1 MSDGLDELYQ
11 VSQAVLSVT
20 RQMSV
25 RDVLQVIVRSARSL
39 VGARYAALG
48 VPDEGDSFAEFVVD
62 GISSAEWQ
70 AIGPLPRRHG
80 MLAVLLNEGKPERL
94 ADIRKDPRFEGWP
107 SAHPQM
113 SHFLGVPVRDGDQ
126 VLGII
131 FAANKTSAA
140 AAGRGFTERD
150 EEILSL
156 FAAHAAIALT
166 NARLYERSQ
175 ELSVMQ
181 ERSRLARDL
190 HDAVTQKVFS
200 IRAHARAATVLA
212 ARDPMDAAR
221 VRTEIEVI
229 GALGAEAHAELR
241 AVIDG
246 LAPPDLE
253 AAGLAESLRR
263 YAVLAGRAHGVPV
276 TFTAGALPA
285 LGPRAEAAL
294 YRVAQEALHN
304 ALRHAGASGVRVA
317 LSRAARRVVLEVSDD
332 GHGFVPEAPS
342 SGLGLASMRER
353 ASAAGAALTIRS
365 GETGTLVRM
374 TVPVKAGPVKAG
386 AVKAGV
392 VKAGAGQGRGGQG
405 EPGQGGA
412 GHEGARQGGRRA
424 MTRPISVLIVDDH
437 PVVRRGLRVL
447 LEVQDGIEVAGE
459 AGDGTAALALDAE
472 HAPDVILLDLKLP
485 GMDGIAV
492 LSELRSRDSA
502 ARVLVLTSA
511 TEPASASLAVR
522 SGAAGVLYKD
532 VDPDA
537 LVRAIRSV
545 HDGHLL
551 LASEAAGPL
560 VRSAGTWGP
569 GVGLD
574 TLTSRE
580 REVLAELTKGRSNR
594 EIARALG
601 VSEKTVKAHVS
612 SVLAKLGVQD
622 RTQAALLAVRNQ
634 L

>member
-1 MSDGLDELYQ
+1 MSEGLDELYQ

-48 VPDEGDSFAEFVVD
+48 VPDQGDSFAEFVVD
-62 GISSAEWQ
+62 GISDAEWA

-80 MLAVLLNEGKPERL
+80 MLAVLLNQGKPERL
-94 ADIRKDPRFEGWP
+94 PDIRKDPRFEGWP
-107 SAHPQM
+107 AAHPKM
-113 SHFLGVPVRDGDQ
+113 SHFLGVPVRDGDR

-131 FAANKTSAA
+131 FAANKVSAA
-140 AAGRGFTERD
+140 AEKRGFTERD

-166 NARLYERSQ
+166 NARLYERSR
-175 ELSVMQ
+175 ELSVVQ

-190 HDAVTQKVFS
+190 HDAVTQKLFS
-200 IRAHARAATVLA
+200 IRAHARAAAVLA
-212 ARDPMDAAR
+212 AREPVDATR
-221 VRTEIEVI
+221 VRAEIEVV
-229 GALGAEAHAELR
+229 GELGAEAHAELR

-276 TFTAGALPA
+276 TFTAACLPP
-285 LGPRAEAAL
+285 LSEKAEAAL

-304 ALRHAGASGVRVA
+304 ALRHAGASGVTVTLAKTPRQ
-317 LSRAARRVVLEVSDD
+317 VVLEVSDD
-332 GHGFVPEAPS
+332 GHGFAP
-342 SGLGLASMRER
+342 GR
-353 ASAAGAALTIRS
+353 AVRRPRARALDARARRGGGRAAGHQVQPEGNHGADDRP
-365 GETGTLVRM
+365 GEGGPMTEPKTG
-374 TVPVKAGPVKAG
+374 
-386 AVKAGV
+386 
-392 VKAGAGQGRGGQG
+392 
-405 EPGQGGA
+405 
-412 GHEGARQGGRRA
+412 
-424 MTRPISVLIVDDH
+424 PISVLIVDDH

-459 AGDGTAALALDAE
+459 AGDGATALALAAE
-472 HAPDVILLDLKLP
+472 LTPDVVLLDLKLP

-492 LSELRSRDSA
+492 LTELKAKDSA

-511 TEPASASLAVR
+511 TEPASASLALR
-522 SGAAGVLYKD
+522 SGAAGVVYKD

-551 LASEAAGPL
+551 LAPEAAGSL
-560 VRSAGTWGP
+560 VRNGGGWNP
-569 GVGLD
+569 VDGLD
-574 TLTSRE
+574 ALTGRE
-580 REVLAELTKGRSNR
+580 REVLAEIAKGRSNR
-594 EIARALG
+594 EIARALT

-622 RTQAALLAVRNQ
+622 RTQAALVAVRHERG
-634 L
+634 